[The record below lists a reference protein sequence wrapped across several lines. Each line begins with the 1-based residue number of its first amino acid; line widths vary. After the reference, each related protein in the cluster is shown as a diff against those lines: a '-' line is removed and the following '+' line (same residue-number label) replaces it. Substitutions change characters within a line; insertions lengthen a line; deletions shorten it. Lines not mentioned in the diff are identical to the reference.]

1 MGCNQSYVGRVR
13 AQVNPR
19 IHLPDKVVGRD
30 GRRSPATKP
39 SRKRVAA
46 PVDDDAAPATPTE
59 QADTQTDFLEASNA
73 QASAGSENKGPDPDP
88 APPEQVAVE
97 PAAETSG
104 SSGPPRPEGDGSR
117 TGVTAKRSARN
128 HSNRIV
134 SVVADNAKNL
144 TAQEDLIDFAALD
157 RAQLP
162 QWIKDLEEAS
172 RLLLRFIRRLR
183 KEVQH
188 GVPPPTPSH

>member
-1 MGCNQSYVGRVR
+1 M
-13 AQVNPR
+13 
-19 IHLPDKVVGRD
+19 
-30 GRRSPATKP
+30 
-39 SRKRVAA
+39 
-46 PVDDDAAPATPTE
+46 DDDAAPATPTE
-59 QADTQTDFLEASNA
+59 QADTQTDSPEASNA
-73 QASAGSENKGPDPDP
+73 QASAGSENKGADPDP
-88 APPEQVAVE
+88 APPEQAAVE

-104 SSGPPRPEGDGSR
+104 SSDPPRPEGDGSG

-157 RAQLP
+157 RVQLP

-183 KEVQH
+183 KEVQD
-188 GVPPPTPSH
+188 GVPPSTTSH